1 MDLTEISVSNRKP
14 NTCIGGK
21 RPRPG
26 HGTLQSGQPLDM
38 DIVVKGT
45 NNTLDSGGFNEDIIM
60 REKNINGIKW
70 RDQQPEE
77 DLEPLIKDYS

>member
-1 MDLTEISVSNRKP
+1 MDLTEITVRKP

-45 NNTLDSGGFNEDIIM
+45 NNTLDSGGFEDIVRARKEYQM
-60 REKNINGIKW
+60 ER
-70 RDQQPEE
+70 
-77 DLEPLIKDYS
+77 STT